1 MPGDIRLSSTAG
13 PVASGDHDCY
23 VPGLPH
29 VVLNLSAEDAAAGVG
44 TVIDDGQR
52 PGVTSQEDARIKQLE
67 QVGQAT
73 KDLTASFVR
82 TPWDW
87 TACMFKPGS
96 AVC

>member
-44 TVIDDGQR
+44 TVIAADCFFAWRSR
-52 PGVTSQEDARIKQLE
+52 PLLSRPAMRMVPSRRAISLP
-67 QVGQAT
+67 
-73 KDLTASFVR
+73 L
-82 TPWDW
+82 
-87 TACMFKPGS
+87 
-96 AVC
+96 